1 MISKRYRIEDALKLL
16 FVEASV
22 EIDEYYQ
29 DMFRILMPL
38 HEDES
43 IQRSWFD
50 QINRVMDRFV
60 PFYSDYKLFSY
71 IGYYYSGEQIKN
83 SQYMYYMI
91 PNNMFTE
98 ICEKLEAE
106 LKRIIPKTSYYLGD
120 RETVE
125 YYEDTAALLIYM
137 IKARDAYPY
146 GADFEESIEFSKQL
160 QVTLSSLENWTN
172 KRERL
177 IDEPWM
183 DYQSIEQQGYFKRI
197 LNQMINLRK

>member
-83 SQYMYYMI
+83 SQYMYYI
-91 PNNMFTE
+91 LHSRKFIT
-98 ICEKLEAE
+98 
-106 LKRIIPKTSYYLGD
+106 
-120 RETVE
+120 
-125 YYEDTAALLIYM
+125 
-137 IKARDAYPY
+137 
-146 GADFEESIEFSKQL
+146 
-160 QVTLSSLENWTN
+160 
-172 KRERL
+172 
-177 IDEPWM
+177 
-183 DYQSIEQQGYFKRI
+183 RI
-197 LNQMINLRK
+197 L